1 MGCFPVL
8 KNKKKKYE
16 QTTYIKH
23 VNAQEH
29 SPTTLPEPHIQTR
42 TLKSAPPSFR
52 TRAKPTQPIHKI
64 TNSRTRTLS
73 APSSLSAAEQDALS
87 AIECEEQQQESKST
101 IGLGKEHRS
110 PSPQPLPLPSPQTQ
124 SSSVLKTMGS
134 FKSATSSGPL
144 NGSGPLPLP
153 PFGTLRYFSY
163 EELSAACHNFSPERC
178 MSEGLSCMIYR
189 ASLGDDNSS
198 SKKLEAT
205 VTRIQA
211 YTQGLREFL
220 NEVNTLASLQHP
232 NLCKLIGFHARD
244 GSEQRMLVYERLY
257 HGSLDRLLYGRSDG
271 PTVDWNAR
279 KKVAFFLRFCGMLSW
294 YLQAMFNEFSNANI
308 QIDKDFSAKFIG
320 YGCINH
326 IPETEIRN
334 SSVALANVS
343 VETLERGVLT
353 PKSNVW
359 CFGIVLLELLTGRK
373 NLDSR
378 HPKEEM
384 NLCIAS
390 TTMDE
395 YRTHFEKDKALARRF
410 QLVLINE
417 PSQDDAFRILLGLRE
432 KYESHHKCK
441 YTLEALKA
449 AVHLSAMYIPN
460 RHLPDKAIDL
470 IDEAGSKARM
480 ESFKKKREGQTSI
493 LSNSPDDYWQEIRVV
508 QVMHEVVIRS
518 KKNEDNDASTIEE
531 DDRKLPDTSFPD
543 TFDDD
548 EPMVVVGP
556 GEIAAVAS
564 IWSGIPVQKLTA
576 DERMFLVGLDEQ
588 LKKRVLGQ
596 DEAVAAICRAVKRSR
611 VGLKN
616 PKRPIATMLFCG
628 PTGVGKTELAKA
640 LAACHFGSEAAMV
653 RLDMSEYME
662 QHTVSKLIGSAP
674 AVAAAVLW
682 GGAVARSFLSSCT
695 SELISMSLCLN
706 YITGNSSEPSSS
718 CCQQLASVV
727 KSQLQCLCAALNG
740 GESSMGINVNQT
752 QALALHAACS
762 VTTPPALQQKEK
774 FMIKFKRV
782 ALWKRLHE
790 RNAKHV
796 LSSMIEL
803 EGFWGPKEVICHG
816 FNRVQPDLLI
826 VGSWGLS
833 PFQRCFGPCSC
844 PSKRA
849 TWARELVDEEAEQFL
864 KHSFI
869 DPDFQRPWLAQRM
882 ALKIPYSA

>member
-134 FKSATSSGPL
+134 FKSATFSGPL

-178 MSEGLSCMIYR
+178 MSEGLSSMIYR

-279 KKVAFFLRFCGMLSW
+279 MKVAFCAAQGLTFLHEEGPF
-294 YLQAMFNEFSNANI
+294 QAMFNEFSTANI
-308 QIDKDFSAKFIG
+308 QIDKDFSAKLSG

-384 NLCIAS
+384 NLVKWSRPFLADDCRLSLI
-390 TTMDE
+390 MDPQL
-395 YRTHFEKDKALARRF
+395 KGRF
-410 QLVLINE
+410 
-417 PSQDDAFRILLGLRE
+417 PA
-432 KYESHHKCK
+432 
-441 YTLEALKA
+441 KA
-449 AVHLSAMYIPN
+449 ARTVADVAQRCLHKDPSERPTMRTVLEHLKTIQDLKYSCRFP
-460 RHLPDKAIDL
+460 LQEPGAI
-470 IDEAGSKARM
+470 AGKNMSRSSSLNVIIMPTPKS
-480 ESFKKKREGQTSI
+480 SFSPSPPTVPSI
-493 LSNSPDDYWQEIRVV
+493 AP
-508 QVMHEVVIRS
+508 
-518 KKNEDNDASTIEE
+518 T
-531 DDRKLPDTSFPD
+531 
-543 TFDDD
+543 
-548 EPMVVVGP
+548 
-556 GEIAAVAS
+556 
-564 IWSGIPVQKLTA
+564 
-576 DERMFLVGLDEQ
+576 
-588 LKKRVLGQ
+588 
-596 DEAVAAICRAVKRSR
+596 
-611 VGLKN
+611 
-616 PKRPIATMLFCG
+616 RPIAL
-628 PTGVGKTELAKA
+628 P
-640 LAACHFGSEAAMV
+640 
-653 RLDMSEYME
+653 
-662 QHTVSKLIGSAP
+662 
-674 AVAAAVLW
+674 
-682 GGAVARSFLSSCT
+682 
-695 SELISMSLCLN
+695 MSLHPRTCSSV
-706 YITGNSSEPSSS
+706 ITFEGIDRQESQKSSS
-718 CCQQLASVV
+718 SILRRADV
-727 KSQLQCLCAALNG
+727 
-740 GESSMGINVNQT
+740 
-752 QALALHAACS
+752 
-762 VTTPPALQQKEK
+762 
-774 FMIKFKRV
+774 
-782 ALWKRLHE
+782 
-790 RNAKHV
+790 
-796 LSSMIEL
+796 
-803 EGFWGPKEVICHG
+803 EGF
-816 FNRVQPDLLI
+816 
-826 VGSWGLS
+826 
-833 PFQRCFGPCSC
+833 
-844 PSKRA
+844 
-849 TWARELVDEEAEQFL
+849 
-864 KHSFI
+864 
-869 DPDFQRPWLAQRM
+869 
-882 ALKIPYSA
+882 